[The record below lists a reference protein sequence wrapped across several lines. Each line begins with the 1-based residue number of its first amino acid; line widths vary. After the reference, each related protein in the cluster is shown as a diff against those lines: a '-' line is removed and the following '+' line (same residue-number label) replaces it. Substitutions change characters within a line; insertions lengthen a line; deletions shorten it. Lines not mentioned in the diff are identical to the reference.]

1 MKIRQKLNKN
11 WTKIEKLDK
20 NWKIEKSTKLKI
32 GQKLDQKL
40 ENSTKFTNGEGR
52 RIALKKQSIKVL
64 IFKKR

>member
-1 MKIRQKLNKN
+1 MEKLDKN
-11 WTKIEKLDK
+11 WKTGQVNKKMDKIEKLDK

-52 RIALKKQSIKVL
+52 RKI
-64 IFKKR
+64 